1 MAAEKS
7 STTPQSQFASPTN
20 HPTEIS
26 SPGRRS
32 PPQQPAPITA
42 SSAPSN
48 TDPTTQP
55 MGKWLSQIVIH
66 GHLVLWSILGV
77 LARLGMIGLTEY
89 PNAPVSFGVLWANV
103 AGSFIMGFLLEER
116 VLFVETVQRKIR
128 DTGVLPRRAVS
139 AVQIERREE
148 ETARRDIT
156 EPESEV
162 KPKSVPR
169 SDGHISREDRAS
181 PGEMHE
187 EGDDAGDMDTEDTN
201 LELMQSLGESEG
213 RGGSLPGD
221 SAQTVQLA
229 DFVKAKKT
237 IPLYIGLA
245 TGFCGS
251 FTSFSTFV
259 LDAFLAAVNQLPSD
273 SSTHVSKALRSL
285 NVLANL
291 VVTNGQFRKLLK
303 DAGILFRDI
312 ASDAATTASRVF
324 RPKAEDLAQIDEP
337 AEDNVWY
344 SEPDISGFRTRARN
358 MIGQSR
364 LEARELTDNLERAAA
379 ENLSAPQSP
388 QRRRLSGKEIKK
400 KAIKIATR
408 KPTDKAIKRQDSRR
422 TKSRKEQMRK
432 DAKEYL
438 QRKVPKSRQ
447 ESIIFRLKKILQECQ
462 HNGDYRVAVTAL
474 LDLGE
479 RYKHFALNLAED
491 SQETLRESHDEAPID
506 LKEAEY
512 EIKLLIERFANGTSL
527 DGLIEAVHSMCS
539 AAHEDEDLLDW
550 FSDMNGFIRS
560 CLLNPGYILEDD
572 CSDDWEELY
581 SIGHALLRTRYKQQ
595 TDRIADE
602 IKFIAQQ
609 FDEDEQNAAFAKAT
623 KKVFKSLGEGEDG
636 HIQFKPHLVKDL
648 FEVFLPSLL
657 SKISYIPLPRIEFS
671 STDFDVIVENLVL
684 ESDNFTPNTAQWRSE
699 TKINWGRKSLAQ
711 QSQLKNKNAL
721 HQVCEIF
728 LSGIQFDLRG
738 VAYHVNRKT
747 GFLPMCDSG
756 IADLLLP
763 GEGLAVKITLAMAS
777 TSPEKGHAIKA
788 SNSEYKWFQL
798 QTVSVDVS
806 RLEVNIVESTHKVL
820 HHIFR
825 PLVIRELRNVLK
837 ETAERLIREKSS
849 QLDALLWKI
858 HQNAVAY
865 TTRAR
870 ELNRHPPGKLRRYA
884 KATRYVFRMYRAHRR
899 REHGRESE
907 NYSLADSTTGRRSL
921 NRALLS
927 PAIPHIE
934 SAKYRVPE
942 GEKRT
947 RVSWTVMENSLFPD
961 IKLPDA
967 KGTSVSSKAAEYKE
981 LAHKGERW
989 TSPVFSIGSASRS
1002 AQLPA
1007 PTRVM
1012 RKTPIFRT
1020 RTVEE
1025 EDEHGDEGEA
1035 GTESEEQQQM
1045 RGANPRTATATP
1057 WEDDDG
1063 ESTMETFVD
1072 CE

>member
-1 MAAEKS
+1 MKSPSSWSLGHEKRVNRPTDVNVKDS
-7 STTPQSQFASPTN
+7 DVARKLQLYGIATAFRAGKCPSNDQIDVCINSLLSQPFIKKAPPNVSRDGRILIADLCALIRCGQSLLLSKNEGNLLQNAWW
-20 HPTEIS
+20 HLQGVDRHDLRV
-26 SPGRRS
+26 PGR
-32 PPQQPAPITA
+32 
-42 SSAPSN
+42 
-48 TDPTTQP
+48 
-55 MGKWLSQIVIH
+55 
-66 GHLVLWSILGV
+66 
-77 LARLGMIGLTEY
+77 
-89 PNAPVSFGVLWANV
+89 PVSRLAN
-103 AGSFIMGFLLEER
+103 
-116 VLFVETVQRKIR
+116 K
-128 DTGVLPRRAVS
+128 
-139 AVQIERREE
+139 
-148 ETARRDIT
+148 
-156 EPESEV
+156 
-162 KPKSVPR
+162 
-169 SDGHISREDRAS
+169 
-181 PGEMHE
+181 
-187 EGDDAGDMDTEDTN
+187 
-201 LELMQSLGESEG
+201 
-213 RGGSLPGD
+213 
-221 SAQTVQLA
+221 A
-229 DFVKAKKT
+229 D
-237 IPLYIGLA
+237 
-245 TGFCGS
+245 
-251 FTSFSTFV
+251 
-259 LDAFLAAVNQLPSD
+259 
-273 SSTHVSKALRSL
+273 VSKALRSL

-312 ASDAATTASRVF
+312 ASDAATTASRLF

-358 MIGQSR
+358 MIGQGR
-364 LEARELTDNLERAAA
+364 LEACDLTDSLERAG
-379 ENLSAPQSP
+379 ENFSVPQSP
-388 QRRRLSGKEIKK
+388 RRRRLGGKEIKK

-408 KPTDKAIKRQDSRR
+408 KPTDKAIKRQDSRK

-512 EIKLLIERFANGTSL
+512 EIKLLIERFAHGTSL

-539 AAHEDEDLLDW
+539 AAHEDEDLLYW

-581 SIGHALLRTRYKQQ
+581 SIGHSLLRTRYKQQ

-636 HIQFKPHLVKDL
+636 HIQFKPHLMKDL

-671 STDFDVIVENLVL
+671 SADFDVIVENLVL

-699 TKINWGRKSLAQ
+699 TKINWGRKSLTQ

-777 TSPEKGHAIKA
+777 ASEEKGHAITA

-798 QTVSVDVS
+798 QTVSVDMS

-921 NRALLS
+921 NMALLS

-934 SAKYRVPE
+934 PAKYGVPA
-942 GEKRT
+942 GERRT
-947 RVSWTVMENSLFPD
+947 RISWTVMENSLFPD

-967 KGTSVSSKAAEYKE
+967 KGTSVSFKAAEYKE

-1002 AQLPA
+1002 VQLPA

-1012 RKTPIFRT
+1012 RKTPIFRS

-1025 EDEHGDEGEA
+1025 DDENEHRDEGEA
-1035 GTESEEQQQM
+1035 GAESEEQQQT
-1045 RGANPRTATATP
+1045 RGANPRTATGTP